1 MSGGSTPALKEQIL
15 NVLDDLDT
23 MYGEIFNDPESE
35 VAEAHLS
42 TLSDLVERLD
52 KLVNHLPEDTESAGV
67 VSLVEMF
74 DTSPDD
80 PHFGAPR

>member
-1 MSGGSTPALKEQIL
+1 MAKTSALKEQIL
-15 NVLDDLDT
+15 DVLDQIGDT
-23 MYGEIFNDPESE
+23 YTEIAVDSDPEVTE
-35 VAEAHLS
+35 GQMS

>member
-1 MSGGSTPALKEQIL
+1 MAKTSALKEQIL
-15 NVLDDLDT
+15 DVLDQIGDT
-23 MYGEIFNDPESE
+23 YTEIAVDSDPE

-42 TLSDLVERLD
+42 TLSDLVERPD

>member
-1 MSGGSTPALKEQIL
+1 MAKTSILKEQIL
-15 NVLDDLDT
+15 NVLDELGDT
-23 MYGEIFNDPESE
+23 YTEIAVDSDPEVTE
-35 VAEAHLS
+35 GQMS

>member
-1 MSGGSTPALKEQIL
+1 MAKTSILKEQIL
-15 NVLDDLDT
+15 NVLDDLGDT
-23 MYGEIFNDPESE
+23 YTEIAVDSDPEVTE
-35 VAEAHLS
+35 GQMS